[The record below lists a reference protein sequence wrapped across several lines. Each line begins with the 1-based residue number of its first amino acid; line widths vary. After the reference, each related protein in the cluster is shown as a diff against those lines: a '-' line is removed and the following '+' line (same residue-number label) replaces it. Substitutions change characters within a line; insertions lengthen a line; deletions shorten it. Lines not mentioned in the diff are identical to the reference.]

1 MKQILKAFLALG
13 RRGQHNVVKIVCLG
27 VALAAGVVLVGKVAF
42 EGSFDSFFPTSQ
54 RTYVVSET
62 IVREGEYKEYP
73 QLSLIH
79 I

>member
-54 RTYVVSET
+54 RT
-62 IVREGEYKEYP
+62 
-73 QLSLIH
+73 
-79 I
+79 